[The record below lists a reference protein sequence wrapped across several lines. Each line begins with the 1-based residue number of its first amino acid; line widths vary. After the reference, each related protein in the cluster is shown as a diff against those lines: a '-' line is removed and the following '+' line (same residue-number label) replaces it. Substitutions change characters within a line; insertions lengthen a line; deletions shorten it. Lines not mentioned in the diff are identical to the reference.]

1 MKTYF
6 LHQKKNQQKI
16 ELSKSDIII
25 EKNPDIILVSWCGK
39 KFKKDRLLNRRGW
52 GKINAVKNDNIY
64 EISSDIILQP
74 GPASLTEG
82 VISFSILL
90 RIGSTQDANLFS
102 CYNNYIVIKLMK
114 A

>member
-1 MKTYF
+1 MLTVCAT
-6 LHQKKNQQKI
+6 KKESLAKDRIIKNP
-16 ELSKSDIII
+16 DIIL

-52 GKINAVKNDNIY
+52 GNINAVKNDNIY

-82 VISFSILL
+82 VNIIFNI
-90 RIGSTQDANLFS
+90 
-102 CYNNYIVIKLMK
+102 IKDWINTRCQCI
-114 A
+114 